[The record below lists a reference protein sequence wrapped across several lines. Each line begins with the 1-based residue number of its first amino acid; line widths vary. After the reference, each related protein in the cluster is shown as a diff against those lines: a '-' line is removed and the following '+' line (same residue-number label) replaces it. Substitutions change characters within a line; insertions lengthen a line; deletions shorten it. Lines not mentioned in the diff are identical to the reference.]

1 MIVLCVKKRILYTAE
16 MGRTQSSQLPNFN
29 GAHSH
34 LILHS
39 SNDKVLRIEDWEV
52 YEDQFNTY
60 TKLLMMILKGITSE
74 YLHKHLIYVHCFHAH
89 PKNCC

>member
-39 SNDKVLRIEDWEV
+39 SNDKVLRI
-52 YEDQFNTY
+52 
-60 TKLLMMILKGITSE
+60 
-74 YLHKHLIYVHCFHAH
+74 
-89 PKNCC
+89 